1 MGINELYDRFCDGM
15 NKKEKIAPISSRDS
29 YIDVPSNDGDLDGA
43 YRYLGWHMTKAGM
56 SSTCFHY
63 LEVLWKEATKKKI
76 G

>member
-1 MGINELYDRFCDGM
+1 MARNELYDRFCDGM
-15 NKKEKIAPISSRDS
+15 QNKEKSPKVSCGN
-29 YIDVPSNDGDLDGA
+29 YIDIPSNDGDLDGA

>member
-1 MGINELYDRFCDGM
+1 MARNELFDRFCDGM
-15 NKKEKIAPISSRDS
+15 IEKKVSSQSCSS
-29 YIDVPSNDGDLDGA
+29 YVDVPSNDADLDGI

-63 LEVLWKEATKKKI
+63 MEVLWKEATKKSI